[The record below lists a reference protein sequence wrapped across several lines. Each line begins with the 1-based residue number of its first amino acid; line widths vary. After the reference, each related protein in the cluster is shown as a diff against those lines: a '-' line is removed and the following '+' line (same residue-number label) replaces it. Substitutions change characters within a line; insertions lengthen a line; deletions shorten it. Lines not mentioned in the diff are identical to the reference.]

1 MERQRVLAVVDVKK
15 CSVYDE
21 LQASDYEVRFAH
33 TLRPAL
39 HLIKEFDP
47 DIIILD
53 LDTNTFGKAKRI
65 IQTARR
71 HPKRPFIVLTKS
83 SRSAP
88 DPSFFYD
95 ALLFKPFVFP
105 MLQDTLE
112 RLKEERLRYV
122 IQLPPFILDRRTLV
136 LQGPQG
142 VVRLNPNLTRLMA
155 VFMLHPREP
164 LHHKRL
170 IREVWQVEGEGDIR
184 TLHVHIH
191 WLRKLI
197 ERHPSQPQF
206 IKTLRGRQSY
216 LLDVEGEPHIG
227 GGPLLPPST
236 SSVPPS

>member
-15 CSVYDE
+15 CSVYNE

-53 LDTNTFGKAKRI
+53 LDTNTLGKARRI

-83 SRSAP
+83 SRSTP
-88 DPSFFYD
+88 DPSLFYD
-95 ALLFKPFVFP
+95 ELLFKPFVFSK
-105 MLQDTLE
+105 LQDALE
-112 RLKEERLRYV
+112 RLRAERFQYV

-136 LQGPQG
+136 LHGPMG
-142 VVRLNPNLTRLMA
+142 MVRLNPNLTRLMTI
-155 VFMLHPREP
+155 FMLHPREP
-164 LHHKRL
+164 LHHNYL
-170 IREVWQVEGEGDIR
+170 IREVWQMEGEGDVR

-191 WLRKLI
+191 WLRKHI
-197 ERHPSQPQF
+197 EQHPSRPQF

-216 LLDVEGEPHIG
+216 LLDVEGEPQIG
-227 GGPLLPPST
+227 GDPLLLRSS
-236 SSVPPS
+236 SSVPTS